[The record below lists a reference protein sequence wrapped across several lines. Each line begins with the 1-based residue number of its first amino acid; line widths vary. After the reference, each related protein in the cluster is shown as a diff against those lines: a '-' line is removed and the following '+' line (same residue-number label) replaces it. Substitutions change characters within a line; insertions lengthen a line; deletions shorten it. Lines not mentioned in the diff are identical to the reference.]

1 MQTTRLPI
9 PDHATSLHDEPVAK
23 LFSTAVYDGHPDAW
37 LRRSIEAAY
46 RLRASDLHFEPF
58 ERGVRTRTRVE
69 GRLMQTQ
76 SVTRVTYDA
85 LLSAI
90 KVRALLDV
98 TRRDVA
104 QDGAFQLTTDD
115 TAHDIRVSVVPALY
129 GEKMVFRFIRPDAVL
144 RTLPELGL
152 LEDQERILR
161 AFAAQSSGLAIITG
175 ATGSGKTTTG
185 FAMLNLIDRCSRNV
199 VTVEDPIE
207 YRLPWLTQVP
217 VGDAH
222 QVPFHTA
229 LRALL
234 RQDPD
239 VIYVGE
245 IRDAETA
252 QLTFQAASTGHL
264 VLSTLHADGAVQI
277 KNRLCDLGI
286 SIQRQQD
293 EITLLT
299 SQKLLTPPIKPL
311 EPMANGSGMLS
322 HRAHPRV
329 PPRRLS
335 FEIIRAVGIQAMLVL
350 LIATLLPYVTLAQG
364 ASRGD
369 TSERDVSYDVFDVD
383 VDQFLLALAREYT
396 FGLTLTAPTHA
407 RYSGH
412 RVAQPLHAT
421 IEHIC
426 DRAAITCSR
435 DSLGT
440 WIVSPPPIGPDGN
453 LEIVPIGADSLYID
467 LDGHPWIKVAQMLGD
482 TQGETWMT
490 TPAMAQDHPPAFK
503 GKLARSDVS
512 RWLAAQSVQIDT
524 LSPRLLKLY
533 SEDNASSRQDE
544 GRSGDRLFRV
554 DLSFISSDLALTYL
568 APLATG
574 CTLSA
579 APGGNAILV
588 SSVQSSCADVP
599 SYVTM
604 IDVPI
609 PQVLIEV
616 MVLEIGE
623 DLQRAF
629 SVQFETT
636 ESASQAVVEESSV
649 SITQSGTSIRSSL
662 GRLTGS
668 PLVGFPTGWRVSLQA
683 LAEQGDL
690 RIVTRPQ
697 LATLS
702 GQTARMEMGTTQYYI
717 LTNTVPYA
725 SVSDVYTQESQRFE
739 TISANVSLEV
749 TPWVHPGGDV
759 TVRIKP
765 EFSTPVGTLTPG
777 IPPTINSRT
786 VTTTVRVKD
795 GETIVIGGLTSTEE
809 EQRKAGWPLF
819 QHVPL
824 LRRLARNMAT
834 QRRNRELILYITPH
848 IVV

>member
-1 MQTTRLPI
+1 MHTTRLPL
-9 PDHATSLHDEPVAK
+9 PEHATSLPDEPVAK

-76 SVTRVTYDA
+76 SVTRTTYDA
-85 LLSAI
+85 LVSAI

-104 QDGAFQLTTDD
+104 QDGAFQLRTDD

-152 LEDQERILR
+152 LADHERTLR
-161 AFAAQSSGLAIITG
+161 TFAAQSSGLAIITG

-286 SIQRQQD
+286 STQRQHD

-299 SQKLLTPPIKPL
+299 SQKLLTPTAKPTDTAS
-311 EPMANGSGMLS
+311 MDSGIASTRL
-322 HRAHPRV
+322 HPSV
-329 PPRRLS
+329 LPRRLS
-335 FEIIRAVGIQAMLVL
+335 FDILRAVGIRAMVVLVLAMLL
-350 LIATLLPYVTLAQG
+350 THDLQAQG
-364 ASRGD
+364 
-369 TSERDVSYDVFDVD
+369 TSPDDISEGVVSYDVFDVD
-383 VDQFLLALAREYT
+383 VDQFLLALAREYA

-421 IEHIC
+421 IGHIC

-440 WIVSPPPIGPDGN
+440 WIVSPPPDDPDGI
-453 LEIVPIGADSLYID
+453 LELVHIGADSLYIN
-467 LDGHPWIKVAQMLGD
+467 LNGQLWIDVAQMLGD
-482 TQGETWMT
+482 AQGETWMT
-490 TPAMAQDHPPAFK
+490 DSGLAQDYLSVFK
-503 GKLARSDVS
+503 GKLARADLS

-533 SEDNASSRQDE
+533 TEDTASFEQDE
-544 GRSGDRLFRV
+544 GRMGDRLFRV
-554 DLSFISSDLALTYL
+554 DLSFISSDLALTHL

-588 SSVQSSCADVP
+588 SSVQSACADVR

-616 MVLEIGE
+616 MVVEIGE
-623 DLQRAF
+623 DVQRAF
-629 SVQFETT
+629 SVQLETS
-636 ESASQAVVEESSV
+636 ESASQAVIEESSV
-649 SITQSGTSIRSSL
+649 SITQSGTSIRSTL

-809 EQRKAGWPLF
+809 EERRAGWPLL

-824 LRRLARNMAT
+824 LRRLARNTAT
-834 QRRNRELILYITPH
+834 QRRNSELILYITPH